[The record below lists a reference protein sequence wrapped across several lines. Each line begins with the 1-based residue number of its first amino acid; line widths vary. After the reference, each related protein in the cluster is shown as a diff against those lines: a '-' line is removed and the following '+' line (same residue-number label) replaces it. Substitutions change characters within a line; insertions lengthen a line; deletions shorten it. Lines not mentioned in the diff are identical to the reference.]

1 MMASLEKP
9 KVFIITYDAG
19 NTQQTLTV
27 SKSEFDKH
35 EEFRKNIIVMKCLAC
50 NFESKFTEDN
60 T

>member
-1 MMASLEKP
+1 MMVPLKKL

-19 NTQQTLTV
+19 DTQQTLTV

-35 EEFRKNIIVMKCLAC
+35 KEFRKNIVIMKCLAC